1 MDLQE
6 LPSIIVRLNMFVFEK
21 RVTLISETIGTI
33 GTIELDVVNDISIE
47 QALVN
52 LDYKILG

>member
-1 MDLQE
+1 
-6 LPSIIVRLNMFVFEK
+6 MFVFEK

-47 QALVN
+47 LALVN
-52 LDYKILG
+52 LDYRNHRFRRNL

>member
-1 MDLQE
+1 
-6 LPSIIVRLNMFVFEK
+6 MFVFEK
-21 RVTLISETIGTI
+21 RVTLISETI

-52 LDYKILG
+52 LDYKILS